1 MSKLSFKMKIMLM
14 IGTALAALL
23 IMAIM
28 FLLQERRLISE
39 SRKDLL
45 TTAVQS
51 AHSIVAAYQAKAAS
65 GAMPQEEAQ
74 KAAKEAL
81 RLARYGG
88 PEGKTDYFY
97 IWTTE
102 GVGVMHPF
110 KPEWDG
116 QDMLGKVKDG
126 SGVDVVG
133 LLVNGLRSSKDG
145 KAFVPTMYVRLAR
158 PPPCPSCSTSCG
170 WMAGTGWWA
179 RACTPMTW
187 MPCCKKPCGP
197 TCRWW
202 WWWWCSWGWGR
213 LG

>member
-65 GAMPQEEAQ
+65 GATPQEEAQ

-88 PEGKTDYFY
+88 PEGKTEYF
-97 IWTTE
+97 
-102 GVGVMHPF
+102 
-110 KPEWDG
+110 
-116 QDMLGKVKDG
+116 
-126 SGVDVVG
+126 
-133 LLVNGLRSSKDG
+133 
-145 KAFVPTMYVRLAR
+145 
-158 PPPCPSCSTSCG
+158 
-170 WMAGTGWWA
+170 
-179 RACTPMTW
+179 
-187 MPCCKKPCGP
+187 
-197 TCRWW
+197 
-202 WWWWCSWGWGR
+202 
-213 LG
+213 